1 MNLVEFAVYHNIVRA
16 KAAAL
21 FEAVN
26 RGDAEPVLAAFAP
39 SFEHIFI
46 GQSALG
52 GTRRTLQSTRAWYQ
66 RLYRLLPDITFDVR
80 RISVSGAPWDTVVI
94 AEWRETNSGTY
105 GVETSAEGIHVLN
118 IKWGRATRL
127 IIAPDTARLEET
139 LKRLAAAGHADAQ
152 AAQIVD

>member
-46 GQSALG
+46 GQSA
-52 GTRRTLQSTRAWYQ
+52 YQ

-94 AEWRETNSGTY
+94 AEWRETNSGTDS
-105 GVETSAEGIHVLN
+105 VETSAEGIHVLN

-139 LKRLAAAGHADAQ
+139 LKRLAAAGHVDAQ